1 MTPRERAVL
10 ELLGDHLTH
19 DEIGRK
25 LFISTRTVE
34 SHVAHLRHKLGVPDH
49 RGLVRLASQ
58 FRLDG
63 VREPPAPTVKVP
75 LTTFVGRRREIA
87 EVAGALADSRLVSVV
102 GPGGV
107 GKTRLALAT
116 AMSAAS
122 SFADG
127 VRLVDLVGVVDTE
140 GVDVAVARACGA
152 VPTSRRE
159 PVDALVSEL
168 RGRRVLLLLDN
179 CERHLD
185 GVADLTERLL
195 TACPGLSVI
204 VTSRVRLALAAERV
218 YRLEG
223 LSAGSDG
230 DAVALF
236 VERAIAAGST
246 PPTTSDLDRIDGI
259 CRTVDGLALAVELA
273 AVQLPSLGLAG
284 MERAMLDQERL
295 LVGGSRLTS
304 RHRSMHETLDWSV
317 AMLQPQAHA
326 VLCRLAVL
334 AGPFGGDAAV
344 AVAGFAPVD
353 AQLVPF
359 VLRTLVEQN
368 LVATTATATGELAF
382 RLLEPVRQYALARMT
397 PADSPAL
404 ERHLRW
410 CLATLGSLRGADSSD
425 LEQLGDNV
433 RSVLARE
440 VGSNSPHPAASAL
453 AREFGMTLFR
463 WGRLAE
469 AQQRLEQ
476 AAALTSDDLD
486 AATDLAQAGAVAK
499 CRVRGDEALRLE
511 LASASRARA
520 AGSDV
525 AAALALVRAAELL
538 YRFPGMFAA
547 PEVDAADGYL
557 EEAYGL
563 APGDAHV
570 EAAAEVASANAR
582 PRQGEAPTLRAMS
595 ALDRASRVGDEQLVS
610 AALDAATGERIH
622 TGDVIGAH
630 RLSVQR
636 VERLTASPDSPGAG
650 LELKDALHVAT
661 FTALGAG
668 DLRGARLMAE
678 RQRDLPFLVEQRDL
692 ADEELLA
699 PAALAGDW
707 EVVRRVG
714 ERFLEDWTEAG
725 SAPAPGRGIAPA
737 AVALSYGLQGRDR
750 ERAAWLRVL
759 ATMRGV
765 HAADASRGSGY
776 GEVFDALVLLDK
788 QQPLAALETLVSPE
802 PRGLFGFV
810 FEQWAA
816 ALAAEAAV
824 LARHKRADELLQGAN
839 RKSVG
844 NPVATAITSRAAAVR
859 TGDLPLLLS
868 LAEDF
873 LLAGTAYQQTR
884 TLALA
889 EALRG
894 AGEAVTRSGRWQ

>member
-19 DEIGRK
+19 DEIGRR

-58 FRLDG
+58 YRLVG

-107 GKTRLALAT
+107 GKTRLALA
-116 AMSAAS
+116 AVLSVAS
-122 SFADG
+122 TFADG
-127 VRLVDLVGVVDTE
+127 VRLVDLVGVADTE

-159 PVDALVSEL
+159 PVEALVSEL
-168 RGRRVLLLLDN
+168 RRCQVLLLLDN
-179 CERHLD
+179 CERQLD

-223 LSAGSDG
+223 LSDGSNG

-246 PPTTSDLDRIDGI
+246 RPTTSDLDRIDGI
-259 CRTVDGLALAVELA
+259 CRSVDGLALAVELA

-284 MERAMLDQERL
+284 MEQAMLDQERL
-295 LVGGSRLTS
+295 LVGGSRLTP
-304 RHRSMHETLDWSV
+304 RQQSMHETLDWSV
-317 AMLQPQAHA
+317 AMLEPPAHA

-334 AGPFGGDAAV
+334 AGPFGGEAAA

-353 AQLVPF
+353 ARLMPF
-359 VLRTLVEQN
+359 VLRTLVEHN
-368 LVATTATATGELAF
+368 LVATTATATGELAY

-397 PADSPAL
+397 HTDEPAL
-404 ERHLRW
+404 ERHLLW
-410 CLATLGSLRGADSSD
+410 CLTTLASLRGAAAANE

-433 RSVLARE
+433 RSALARE
-440 VGSNSPHPAASAL
+440 AGSETPHPAANAL
-453 AREFGMTLFR
+453 AREFAMTLFR

-469 AQQRLEQ
+469 SQQRLEQ
-476 AAALTSDDLD
+476 AAALTADDLD

-511 LASASRARA
+511 LEAASRARA

-525 AAALALVRAAELL
+525 VAALALVRAAELL
-538 YRFPGMFAA
+538 YRFPGMFAD
-547 PEVDAADGYL
+547 PDVGAAAGYL
-557 EEAYGL
+557 KDAYRL

-570 EAAAEVASANAR
+570 QAAALVASANAR
-582 PRQGEAPTLRAMS
+582 PQQGEEPRQRAMT
-595 ALDRASRVGDEQLVS
+595 ALDQARLVNDEQLVS
-610 AALDAATGERIH
+610 AAMDAATSERIH

-636 VERLTASPDSPGAG
+636 VERLTALRDRPVAG

-668 DLRGARLMAE
+668 DLPGARLMAE
-678 RQRDLPFLVEQRDL
+678 RQRDLPFLLEQRDL

-737 AVALSYGLQGRDR
+737 AVALAYGLQGHDAR
-750 ERAAWLRVL
+750 RAAWLRVL
-759 ATMRGV
+759 AMMRGV
-765 HAADASRGSGY
+765 RPADASRGSGY
-776 GEVFDALVLLDK
+776 GEVFDALVLLHK

-810 FEQWAA
+810 FEQWSA

-824 LARHKRADELLQGAN
+824 LVRHQEADALLQTAAEI
-839 RKSVG
+839 SID
-844 NPVATAITSRAAAVR
+844 NPVAAAITHRAGALRAGDHAMLLRVAA
-859 TGDLPLLLS
+859 
-868 LAEDF
+868 DF
-873 LLAGTAYQQTR
+873 LRAGTTYQQKR
-884 TLALA
+884 TMALA
-889 EALRG
+889 DAL
-894 AGEAVTRSGRWQ
+894 

>member
-1 MTPRERAVL
+1 VDLSHVTPRERAVL

-49 RGLVRLASQ
+49 RGLVRLASEY
-58 FRLDG
+58 RLDG
-63 VREPPAPTVKVP
+63 ARESPASTVKIP

-87 EVAGALADSRLVSVV
+87 EVADALAGSRLVSVV

-107 GKTRLALAT
+107 GKTRLALAV
-116 AMSAAS
+116 ALSAAS
-122 SFADG
+122 TFADG

-152 VPTSRRE
+152 IPTSRRE
-159 PVDALVSEL
+159 PVEALVSEL
-168 RGRRVLLLLDN
+168 RRRQVLLLLDN

-185 GVADLTERLL
+185 GVAELTERLL
-195 TACPGLSVI
+195 TTCAGLSVI

-223 LSAGSDG
+223 LSAGGNG

-236 VERAIAAGST
+236 VERAMAAGST

-259 CRTVDGLALAVELA
+259 CRSVDGLALAVELA

-284 MERAMLDQERL
+284 MEQAMLDQERL
-295 LVGGSRLTS
+295 LVGGSRLTP

-317 AMLQPQAHA
+317 AMLESPAHA

-334 AGPFGGDAAV
+334 AGPFGSDAAV
-344 AVAGFAPVD
+344 AVAGFVPVE
-353 AQLVPF
+353 AQLMPF
-359 VLRTLVEQN
+359 VLRTLVEHN
-368 LVATTATATGELAF
+368 LVATTATATGELAY

-397 PADSPAL
+397 PADEPAL
-404 ERHLRW
+404 ERHLLW
-410 CLATLGSLRGADSSD
+410 CLATLASLRGGDGAVNE
-425 LEQLGDNV
+425 LEQQLGDNV
-433 RSVLARE
+433 RSALARE
-440 VGSNSPHPAASAL
+440 AGSETPHPANAL

-469 AQQRLEQ
+469 SQQRLEQ
-476 AAALTSDDLD
+476 AAALTADDLD
-486 AATDLAQAGAVAK
+486 AAMDLAHAGAVAK

-511 LASASRARA
+511 LEVASRARA

-525 AAALALVRAAELL
+525 LAALALVRAAELL
-538 YRFPGMFAA
+538 YRFPGMFAD
-547 PEVDAADGYL
+547 PDVGAAAGYL
-557 EEAYGL
+557 VEAYRL
-563 APGDAHV
+563 APGDGHV
-570 EAAAEVASANAR
+570 QAAAQVASANAR
-582 PRQGEAPTLRAMS
+582 PQPGEEPRQRAMD
-595 ALDRASRVGDEQLVS
+595 ALNQARLVDDDQLES
-610 AALDAATGERIH
+610 AAMDAATSELIH
-622 TGDVIGAH
+622 SGDVIAAH

-636 VERLTASPDSPGAG
+636 VELLTALPDSPAAG

-668 DLRGARLMAE
+668 DLPGARLMAE
-678 RQRDLPFLVEQRDL
+678 RQRDLPFLLEQRDL

-699 PAALAGDW
+699 PAALAGEW

-714 ERFLEDWTEAG
+714 ARFLKDWTEAG

-737 AVALSYGLQGRDR
+737 AVALAYGLQGHDEQRV
-750 ERAAWLRVL
+750 AWLRVL
-759 ATMRGV
+759 AAMRGV
-765 HAADASRGSGY
+765 RPADASRGSGY
-776 GEVFDALVLLDK
+776 GEVFDSLVLLDK

-810 FEQWAA
+810 FGQWAA

-824 LARHKRADELLQGAN
+824 LACHRRADELLQAA
-839 RKSVG
+839 RVESLG
-844 NPVATAITSRAAAVR
+844 NPVAAAITSRAAGVR
-859 TGDLPLLLS
+859 ARDLPLLLS

-873 LLAGTAYQQTR
+873 LRAGTTYQQKR

-889 EALRG
+889 EGL
-894 AGEAVTRSGRWQ
+894 